1 MKLFDEILN
10 LLSDEQGSLT
20 NALLKTRLLM
30 HRIGHKDIDAWLS
43 AELNGYGKTGDVPP
57 YRVVKADIYGTVENI
72 AKRYTNVPIP
82 VAHLPKPFHDAFVHV
97 QMGHS
102 VKVLSELAQ
111 SAEGTVGTRIPP
123 ELYGTLSQSFDGFAV
138 TSARSLIGTTQVA
151 GILIEIRS
159 RLLEFVLGLHD
170 QIGDVPEEELK
181 NAASDV
187 NANDLF
193 RSAIIG
199 ENATIIVGTHNTT
212 NISNTVTKGDIGQL
226 KRKLTDGGVGTED
239 LVALDRAIDE
249 DGDIPQAEKRLGPK
263 VARWVGNMMQ
273 KAAEGGLQIGIT
285 EAGKLLSGAIFSY
298 YGLPS
303 S

>member
-1 MKLFDEILN
+1 MKLFDEILT

-30 HRIGHKDIDAWLS
+30 HRIGHKDIDVWLS
-43 AELNGYGKTGDVPP
+43 AELNGYGKTGNIPP

-82 VAHLPKPFHDAFVHV
+82 VAHLPQAFHDAFVHV

-102 VKVLSELAQ
+102 VKVLSELAE
-111 SAEGTVGTRIPP
+111 STEGSVGTSIPP
-123 ELYGTLSQSFDGFAV
+123 ELYGTLSKSFDGFSV

-181 NAASDV
+181 NAASDI

-199 ENATIIVGTHNTT
+199 ENATIIVGNHNTT
-212 NISNTVTKGDIGQL
+212 SISNTVTKGDIGQL
-226 KRKLTDGGVGTED
+226 KKKLADGGVDADD

-249 DGDIPQAEKRLGPK
+249 DGDVPHAEKKLGPK
-263 VARWVGNMMQ
+263 VARWVGSMMQ
-273 KAAEGGLQIGIT
+273 KAAEGGLKIGIA